1 MSPEEKRLTLPQYHL
16 GISGF
21 YHDAAAA
28 IVSENGIV
36 AAAQQERFSRRRHD
50 RAFPADAVVY
60 CLDAAGTNLSDLASV
75 SYYENSG
82 TKFKRTMASFAC
94 AGPKGAD
101 TFVDILPGWLGD
113 RRRMER
119 AVARELKALNRGTPP
134 DIRVTDHHRSHAAS
148 AFLPSPFASAAILC
162 IDGVG
167 EWHTTTIWHGQGT
180 TLRLVNSLS
189 YPHSLGLLYSA
200 FTNYCGFKVDS
211 GEYKLMGLAPYGT
224 PRYVPLIQQ
233 YIVSL
238 KDDGSFS
245 LNLDLF
251 TFLEGKTMVGRAFE
265 ELFGQPMRPPEAEM
279 TQFHCD
285 IAASIQQVTNDAV
298 LGLARAAERMTGERD
313 LCIAGG
319 VGLNCVAN
327 GKLSEADL
335 FNRIWIQPAAGDA
348 GCALGAALDAQVQAT
363 SRRPAATSVNGD
375 AMKGAFLGPAFSDA
389 DIRTYLT
396 ENGYPFEDL
405 AEPALYDTVAGLL
418 EDGQVIGWFQGRM
431 EFGPRALGARS
442 IIGDPRN
449 TEMQKTMNLRIKYRE
464 SFRPFA
470 PSVLESHVGNYFD
483 LRGVSPYM
491 LVVAAV
497 KAALRHPISQGGL
510 GSINQVRSDLPAV
523 THLDYSARV
532 QTVSDDTNPRYA
544 ALIKAFHVRTGCPV
558 VVNTSFNVRG
568 EPIVCT
574 PEDAYRCFMRTQMDT
589 LVLGTCVLRKADQP
603 KRGVD
608 DNWRDEIPLD

>member
-1 MSPEEKRLTLPQYHL
+1 MPQYHL
-16 GISGF
+16 GISAF
-21 YHDAAAA
+21 FHDSAAA
-28 IVSENGIV
+28 IVNDNGIV
-36 AAAQQERFSRRRHD
+36 AAAQQERFSRRRQD
-50 RAFPADAVVY
+50 SSFPADAVAY
-60 CLDAAGTNLSDLASV
+60 CLDAAGIELSDLASV
-75 SYYENSG
+75 SYYENAG
-82 TKFKRTMASFAC
+82 TKFQRTLASFAC

-101 TFVDILPGWLGD
+101 TFTHILPGWLGD
-113 RRRMER
+113 RHRMDR
-119 AVARELKALNRGTPP
+119 VVARELKGMNRGTPP

-148 AFLPSPFASAAILC
+148 AFLPSPFESAAILC

-167 EWHTTTIWHGQGT
+167 EWHTTSIWHGQGT
-180 TLRLVNSLS
+180 TLRLVNTVS

-200 FTNYCGFKVDS
+200 FTYYCGFKVDS

-224 PRYVPLIQQ
+224 PHYASKILSHV
-233 YIVSL
+233 VSL
-238 KDDGSFS
+238 KNDGSFS

-251 TFLEGKTMVGRAFE
+251 TFLEGKTMVGSAFE
-265 ELFGQPMRPPEAEM
+265 ELFSQPIRRPEAEM

-298 LGLARAAERMTGERD
+298 LGLARAAERMTGERN

-327 GKLSEADL
+327 GKLSEARIFD
-335 FNRIWIQPAAGDA
+335 RIWIQPAAGDA

-363 SRRPAATSVNGD
+363 SRRPAAALANSD
-375 AMKGAFLGPAFSDA
+375 AMAGALLGPEFSDA
-389 DIRTYLT
+389 YINAYLT
-396 ENGYPFEDL
+396 ENGYPFESL
-405 AEPALYDTVAGLL
+405 AEPALCDTVAGLL
-418 EDGQVIGWFQGRM
+418 EEGLVIGWFQGRM

-470 PSVLESHVGNYFD
+470 PSVLESHAGDYFD
-483 LRGVSPYM
+483 LRDVSPYM
-491 LVVAAV
+491 LVVAPV
-497 KAALRHPISQGGL
+497 HEALRHPISQGGL
-510 GSINQVRSDLPAV
+510 GSINQIRSDLPAI

-532 QTVSDDTNPRYA
+532 QTVRDDTNPRYA
-544 ALIKAFHVRTGCPV
+544 ALLRSFHARTGCAV

-574 PEDAYRCFMRTQMDT
+574 PEDAYRCFMRTEMDA
-589 LVLGTCVLRKADQP
+589 LVLGNCVLRKADQP
-603 KRGVD
+603 KRNAD

>member
-1 MSPEEKRLTLPQYHL
+1 MPQYHL
-16 GISGF
+16 GISCF
-21 YHDAAAA
+21 FHDAAAA
-28 IVSENGIV
+28 IVNEKGIV

-50 RAFPADAVVY
+50 KAFPADAIKY
-60 CLDAAGTNLSDLASV
+60 CLDVSAISLSDLASV

-82 TKFKRTMASFAC
+82 TKFQRTMASFAC
-94 AGPKGAD
+94 AGPKGAGK
-101 TFVDILPGWLGD
+101 FADILPGWLGD
-113 RRRMER
+113 RRRMDR
-119 AVARELKALNRGTPP
+119 VVARELKALNRGTPP
-134 DIRVTDHHRSHAAS
+134 DVRVTDHHRSHAAS
-148 AFLPSPFASAAILC
+148 AFLPSPFESAAILC

-167 EWHTTTIWHGQGT
+167 EWHSTSIWHGEGT
-180 TLRLVNSLS
+180 TLRLINSVS

-200 FTNYCGFKVDS
+200 FTYYCGYKVDS

-224 PRYVPLIQQ
+224 PRYVSDILKH
-233 YIVSL
+233 IVSL
-238 KDDGSFS
+238 KEDGSFS
-245 LNLDLF
+245 LNLDYF
-251 TFLEGKTMVGRAFE
+251 SFLEGRTMVGRAFE
-265 ELFGQPMRPPEAEM
+265 ELFGRPIRPPEAEL

-285 IAASIQQVTNDAV
+285 MAASIQQVTNDAV
-298 LGLARAAERMTGERD
+298 LGLTSAAKRMTGEGD

-319 VGLNCVAN
+319 VGLNCVVN
-327 GKLSEADL
+327 GKLSEAGI

-363 SRRPAATSVNGD
+363 SRRLAATSANGD
-375 AMKGAFLGPAFSDA
+375 AMAGALLGPAYSDA
-389 DIRTYLT
+389 YIRTYLT
-396 ENGYPFEDL
+396 GHGYPFEDL
-405 AEPALYDTVAGLL
+405 AEPALYGAVADLL
-418 EDGQVIGWFQGRM
+418 DKGQVIGWFQGRM

-470 PSVLESHVGNYFD
+470 PSVLESHALEYFE
-483 LRGVSPYM
+483 LRDVSPYM
-491 LVVAAV
+491 LVVAPV
-497 KAALRHPISQGGL
+497 QPALRHPISRGGL

-532 QTVSDDTNPRYA
+532 QTVSEDTNPRFA
-544 ALIKAFHVRTGCPV
+544 ALIRAFHARTGCPV

-574 PEDAYRCFMRTQMDT
+574 PEDAYRCFLRTEMDT
-589 LVLGTCVLRKADQP
+589 LVLGTCVLRRADQP
-603 KRGVD
+603 KRDVS